1 MNLIVYSENLYHILN
16 STIMSYYGSNRPMGA
31 TTTMSLP
38 GQQNNQQQS
47 NSYDYSPLANQVYPY
62 NGGSSSVNGG
72 SNTNGYVYNH
82 SPLANNA
89 AINGQSNTYNNLNL
103 STRSTSGMNGI
114 YPTPRVSNLSPNL
127 NFASLYSTR
136 ARFNASKGFDLEDDL
151 EFCPEIHEHHT
162 VQHHRFNPYKSH
174 AFSPQNSPSSSSV
187 HTTSPVTKK
196 DYGPSD
202 APKVITPRAKK
213 VIEIVN
219 PATGLRVSSP
229 APYK

>member
-1 MNLIVYSENLYHILN
+1 
-16 STIMSYYGSNRPMGA
+16 MSYYGSNRPMGA

-38 GQQNNQQQS
+38 GQQSNSTHHQQQQQQT
-47 NSYDYSPLANQVYPY
+47 NGYDYSPLANQVYPY
-62 NGGSSSVNGG
+62 GGGSGSASSAGGSSS
-72 SNTNGYVYNH
+72 NGYVYNN

-89 AINGQSNTYNNLNL
+89 VLNSQTNSSPYNNLNL
-103 STRSTSGMNGI
+103 STRNNNLNGV
-114 YPTPRVSNLSPNL
+114 YPTPRVSNLSPGL

-162 VQHHRFNPYKSH
+162 VQHHRFNPYTSH
-174 AFSPQNSPSSSSV
+174 TFSPQNSPSASSA

-196 DYGPSD
+196 DLGQSD
-202 APKVITPRAKK
+202 TPKVITPRAKK
-213 VIEIVN
+213 VLEIVN
-219 PATGLRVSSP
+219 PATGLRVASP